1 MDKRWKCRAVMA
13 VAVLALGSCER
24 PVSPPSPG
32 QLALQVVSGD
42 QQQGEAGQELAQPLV
57 VKVTRADGGPV
68 RGQILNFRV
77 VSGGGSVFGG
87 AEITD
92 NSGMAQELWTLGTRA
107 GEPQRIEVRAV
118 NPQTGE
124 PQTFGAFTATAVA
137 GPPAR
142 MTMLAGDGQQVEPG
156 ETVPIPPSVKLEDQ
170 YGNPTAN
177 VGVTFT
183 VVRGSVTNGDAVTNA
198 NGVAT
203 VGSWTVGT
211 QTTID
216 TLVAR
221 ANPTGM
227 SGNPALFFAVVRP
240 CDCWTTKAS
249 LGTAR
254 YDGALGA
261 INGKLYAAG
270 GTGGSGY
277 PLSVEEYDP
286 SSDRWTAVGDPMPHG
301 RFGMGYA
308 SLNGLLYVAGGFN
321 SSISPEYTLDAFDPA
336 TGHWTLVSYLPTV
349 RQYLGAGTIN
359 GILYFVGG
367 SQGGFISSVLEA
379 YDPATATWSRK
390 EFMRTP
396 RRNVAVANLNGI
408 LYVIGGD
415 GYSGVATS
423 VVEAYDPTTDTWT
436 TKSPV
441 PGQPRAA
448 SVAEVV
454 NGVLY
459 VAGGQY
465 NGSQKTVYAYDPIHD
480 TWIQKTD
487 MPTARYGAASSV
499 LNGLFF
505 VVGGYSS
512 TTGYVA
518 TVEAYKP

>member
-1 MDKRWKCRAVMA
+1 MDKRWICQAVMA
-13 VAVLALGSCER
+13 AAVLALGSCDR
-24 PVSPPSPG
+24 PLTPPAPG
-32 QLALQVVSGD
+32 GLALEVVSGD

-57 VKVTRADGGPV
+57 VEVTRADGGPM

-118 NPQTGE
+118 DPQTGE
-124 PQTFGAFTATAVA
+124 PQTFAAFTATAVA

-142 MTMLAGDGQQVEPG
+142 MTTLSGDGQQVEPG
-156 ETVPIPPSVKLEDQ
+156 QTVPIPPSVKLEDQ

-177 VGVTFT
+177 VGVAFT

-211 QTTID
+211 ETTTD

-221 ANPTGM
+221 ANPTGV

-249 LGTAR
+249 LDTAR
-254 YDGALGA
+254 WLGALGA
-261 INGKLYAAG
+261 INGRLYAVG
-270 GTGGSGY
+270 GFGEGNY
-277 PLSVEEYDP
+277 PTMTYALSVQEYDP
-286 SSDRWTAVGDPMPHG
+286 SSDRWTAVGDPMPRR

-308 SLNGLLYVAGGFN
+308 SLNGLLYLAGGQF
-321 SSISPEYTLDAFDPA
+321 SSDSTLDAFDPA
-336 TGHWTLVSYLPTV
+336 TGHWTLVSHLPTV

-367 SQGGFISSVLEA
+367 QNPSGSKSSVLEA

-390 EFMRTP
+390 ASMPTP
-396 RRNVAVANLNGI
+396 RQYVAVANLNGI
-408 LYVIGGD
+408 LYVIGGE
-415 GYSGVATS
+415 GSSSSALS
-423 VVEAYDPTTDTWT
+423 VVEAYDPTTDAWT
-436 TKSPV
+436 TKSPL
-441 PGQPRAA
+441 PQGRSAP
-448 SVAEVV
+448 VAEVV

-459 VAGGQY
+459 VVGGRNI
-465 NGSQKTVYAYDPIHD
+465 NGFYQKTVYAYDPTHD
-480 TWIQKTD
+480 TWIQKSD
-487 MPTARYGAASSV
+487 MPTARDGAASSV
-499 LNGLFF
+499 LNGLLY
-505 VVGGYSS
+505 VVGGY
-512 TTGYVA
+512 YQRA
-518 TVEAYKP
+518 VEAYKP